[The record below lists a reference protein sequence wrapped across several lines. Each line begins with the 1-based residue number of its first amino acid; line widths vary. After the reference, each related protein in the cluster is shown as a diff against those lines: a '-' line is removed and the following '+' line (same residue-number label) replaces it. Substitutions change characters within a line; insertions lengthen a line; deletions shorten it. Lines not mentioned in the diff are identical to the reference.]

1 MKSSASSVVSLA
13 GKTVLVTGASA
24 GIGWYT
30 ALAFARQ
37 GANLVVTARR
47 EERLKTLCA
56 EIAALGTKAVYFAG
70 DAVEEVTAQQ
80 SVALAVAKFGSLD
93 IVIANAGAGNYKNL
107 VDTSAEEYDQ
117 LMDANM
123 RSSFLIARHAAP
135 AMIAQKSG
143 IIQFI
148 SSIAGLQGFAG
159 EAVYCATKF
168 AQVGFAQALDAELR
182 QHNINVGVICPGGTK
197 TEFALGKGRTQEYID
212 NSHMMEPDEV
222 AETIVFACM
231 QPANLRISQMTL
243 RHMR

>member
-1 MKSSASSVVSLA
+1 MKFIGRNAVSLA

-37 GANLVVTARR
+37 GAHLVVTARR
-47 EERLKTLCA
+47 EDRLKTLCT
-56 EIAALGTKAVYFAG
+56 EIAALGGKAVFFAG
-70 DAVEEVTAQQ
+70 DAVEEVTAQR
-80 SVALAVAKFGSLD
+80 SVALALDTFGSLD
-93 IVIANAGAGNYKNL
+93 VVIANAGAGNYKDL
-107 VDTSAEEYDQ
+107 VETSAEEYDQ
-117 LMDANM
+117 LMNSNM

-135 AMIAQKSG
+135 AMIGQKG
-143 IIQFI
+143 GVIQFI

-182 QHNINVGVICPGGTK
+182 KHNINVGVICPGGTK

-212 NSHMMEPDEV
+212 NSDMMEPEEV

-231 QPANLRISQMTL
+231 QPPNLRISQMTL